1 MKYTWSVET
10 VQQNGRFKLF
20 SNKFYS
26 SIYILFSLNMALRLA
41 EFKKRSLTL
50 VKSDWTT
57 LNYKTIFAT
66 WIDMKSHF
74 LDGGI
79 KMRIQRRLEQN
90 YPVNILIFM
99 NVHCCKLV
107 QLWAKSISIPYT
119 DYISGGTS
127 NLILKS

>member
-1 MKYTWSVET
+1 MWSTLAVWK
-10 VQQNGRFKLF
+10 QY
-20 SNKFYS
+20 NKMAVLNFFLINS
-26 SIYILFSLNMALRLA
+26 TLIYILFSLNMALRLA

-90 YPVNILIFM
+90 YSVNILIFM